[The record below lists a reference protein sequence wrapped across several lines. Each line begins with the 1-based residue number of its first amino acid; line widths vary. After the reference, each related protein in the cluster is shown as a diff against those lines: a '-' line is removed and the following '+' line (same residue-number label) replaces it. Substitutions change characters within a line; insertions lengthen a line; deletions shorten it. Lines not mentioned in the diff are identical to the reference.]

1 MNNFGTYMAERV
13 AGQMGVGG
21 YDNAVNYHNLSLD
34 DVDGVSDRTW
44 SALKVLRQEVA
55 PQIEMLNSPIANI
68 FLDAFLYCYADCV
81 TNFSADIELIKE
93 INPNAKIIVVGVYN
107 TLTGTKIE
115 MDGQTV
121 DLGELVGKG
130 YDLVNA
136 YIKAFDKNSPN
147 YYYAEPDKV
156 VDTFMTQIANSESF
170 EALMDDPDGK
180 SLMDDLWNS
189 GRDSSFVGRFISEEQ
204 LDAMIEPAV
213 EQQFNAATPN
223 PDGSELEQAR
233 ALFTYYLAEPL
244 TQAELK
250 DTSSEYATW
259 QDLNTALDLPE
270 EYVSAE
276 QKAVI
281 IGAMT
286 QIRGAAKDLV
296 KNSVQHLLYEAAK
309 VETLNMNDLMI
320 GMQDMDSVTGEVAA
334 YITSGVQPS
343 SATMQLL
350 QIADRFMLYMG
361 VGQHPSATGCD
372 QMYQSVLAAYEKA
385 NNGGYTAFEEVFSKY
400 YPYLIGAAL
409 KIKEAYDNGDF
420 DKMMKLMSKMDE
432 ISEMLEVID
441 ESGLTADQLRELVQ
455 MKGELEARVGE
466 ILDYLGLTMD
476 DVKAMLDENSS
487 PEQIAEYINKFQ
499 QIKAVLDVIDE
510 EGLTADQLKEAL
522 QLKKDLEKRMNE
534 TLDALGITMDEL
546 LAALDENAT
555 PEKIQ
560 EYLEKYEQ
568 ISAVLAIIDEEG
580 LTAEQLKEFFQIK
593 KDVEARLNAALDILG
608 IDMEE
613 LIKLLDENTTPEKIA
628 EYAEQIQAAMEILQ
642 NLPTMDQVTEQLKAE
657 IWKQIEQA
665 QQMIEQRAAEISEE
679 LAAQIRELSEMLKNA
694 YEQGDYQEI
703 IDQLMPIGEQLL
715 AIGEA
720 VYGLPEYEAAMNEYM
735 ETSNAAMAGL
745 EDRVAALEQQM
756 GKLTAKCI
764 DVETAA
770 KITFPSGSVS
780 ATLSWPV
787 DEDAAGYILKK
798 DGKEVNFAEN
808 EAGMIFEDPDV
819 QIGETY
825 KYEITPYIYWGD
837 NIYGKTFTTTV
848 VPKVKLA
855 KAKIKS
861 VKAAKK
867 AFTAKW
873 KAVKNAD
880 GYQISYK
887 VGKKTKKATV
897 KGAKKLSKKVKKL
910 QSKKKYTVKV
920 RAYKKVDGTKYYGGW
935 SRAKKV
941 KIK

>member
-1 MNNFGTYMAERV
+1 
-13 AGQMGVGG
+13 
-21 YDNAVNYHNLSLD
+21 
-34 DVDGVSDRTW
+34 
-44 SALKVLRQEVA
+44 
-55 PQIEMLNSPIANI
+55 
-68 FLDAFLYCYADCV
+68 
-81 TNFSADIELIKE
+81 
-93 INPNAKIIVVGVYN
+93 
-107 TLTGTKIE
+107 
-115 MDGQTV
+115 MD
-121 DLGELVGKG
+121 
-130 YDLVNA
+130 
-136 YIKAFDKNSPN
+136 
-147 YYYAEPDKV
+147 
-156 VDTFMTQIANSESF
+156 
-170 EALMDDPDGK
+170 
-180 SLMDDLWNS
+180 
-189 GRDSSFVGRFISEEQ
+189 
-204 LDAMIEPAV
+204 
-213 EQQFNAATPN
+213 
-223 PDGSELEQAR
+223 
-233 ALFTYYLAEPL
+233 
-244 TQAELK
+244 
-250 DTSSEYATW
+250 
-259 QDLNTALDLPE
+259 
-270 EYVSAE
+270 
-276 QKAVI
+276 
-281 IGAMT
+281 
-286 QIRGAAKDLV
+286 
-296 KNSVQHLLYEAAK
+296 
-309 VETLNMNDLMI
+309 
-320 GMQDMDSVTGEVAA
+320 
-334 YITSGVQPS
+334 
-343 SATMQLL
+343 
-350 QIADRFMLYMG
+350 
-361 VGQHPSATGCD
+361 
-372 QMYQSVLAAYEKA
+372 
-385 NNGGYTAFEEVFSKY
+385 
-400 YPYLIGAAL
+400 
-409 KIKEAYDNGDF
+409 
-420 DKMMKLMSKMDE
+420 
-432 ISEMLEVID
+432 VID
-441 ESGLTADQLRELVQ
+441 ESGLTTEDLRSFLEMKAQMEELVSETLDLLGISIEDLEKAMQ
-455 MKGELEARVGE
+455 ETSPEDIAAVVNKIKDLQEILAILEA
-466 ILDYLGLTMD
+466 
-476 DVKAMLDENSS
+476 
-487 PEQIAEYINKFQ
+487 
-499 QIKAVLDVIDE
+499 
-510 EGLTADQLKEAL
+510 EGLTKEQLQEAL

-560 EYLEKYEQ
+560 EYLEKDEQ

-770 KITFPSGSVS
+770 KITFPKGSVS

-837 NIYGKTFTTTV
+837 NNDIIYGKTFTTTV

-867 AFTAKW
+867 VFTAKW

-887 VGKKTKKATV
+887 VGKKTKKVNV
-897 KGAKKLSKKVKKL
+897 KGAKKLTKKVKKL

-920 RAYKKVDGTKYYGGW
+920 RAYKTVDDTKYYGGW
-935 SRAKKV
+935 SKAKKV